1 MGSSPVKG
9 DPFSRPITAS
19 LSSPGIQA
27 DSCLAFAAI
36 MFWVQQLTIQTCRH
50 AVSFFFFL
58 NALKV
63 KIVKLSS
70 PLDVRTML
78 LGLYGVDK
86 HVCRHTAAFVAYL

>member
-1 MGSSPVKG
+1 MQ
-9 DPFSRPITAS
+9 S
-19 LSSPGIQA
+19 L
-27 DSCLAFAAI
+27 
-36 MFWVQQLTIQTCRH
+36 
-50 AVSFFFFL
+50 FFFL

>member
-1 MGSSPVKG
+1 M
-9 DPFSRPITAS
+9 
-19 LSSPGIQA
+19 IQA

-36 MFWVQQLTIQTCRH
+36 NVLGSAAYNTNLQACSLF
-50 AVSFFFFL
+50 FFFFL

>member
-1 MGSSPVKG
+1 MQ
-9 DPFSRPITAS
+9 S
-19 LSSPGIQA
+19 L
-27 DSCLAFAAI
+27 
-36 MFWVQQLTIQTCRH
+36 
-50 AVSFFFFL
+50 FFFFL

-86 HVCRHTAAFVAYL
+86 HVCRHTAAFVGYL